1 MRRLIRTSTSCH
13 EDLPCSK
20 IPRLEQDGLVEE
32 GQAPATVVSQS
43 ISLIAVFSLT
53 AVFLVVW
60 MIVCPVAFAQQQG
73 IVEGTVVDSTNG
85 EPLPGVNMVIQGT
98 QRGTTTEGQGE
109 YSFTVDPGSYVLE
122 ASFVG
127 YASKTHTVEV
137 DAGETV
143 TADFSLR
150 PSEVAL
156 ENVVVTALG
165 VEREERS
172 LSYSTQDVEGAE
184 LQEARELN
192 VGNSLAGRVSGLRVN
207 QAGTGV
213 GGNVR
218 MIIRGN
224 RSISGSS
231 QPLFVVDGVPI
242 RGGIGDLNTDNI
254 ESVEVL
260 KGPNAAALYGNEAQN
275 GAVVITTESAEE
287 GTSQFSF
294 TQNVMAR
301 RPIITTNYQNQYG
314 QGLNGNYSPSSE
326 ASWGPE
332 MNGQTVEH
340 WSPALDNG
348 TPEEQEAVPQ
358 EYSFTPQPNNVR
370 DVFRTGYNSSTNL
383 KYQAGRENLQGIFSY
398 TLTEAAGTVPENSL
412 QKHNFQLRLNG
423 QPTNN
428 LSMNGKL
435 NYIHENIENSL
446 ATGENFANPMRHA
459 LRLPRNIRTDHVEKF
474 EYTNQDG
481 LLRQH
486 FWNPGSNGGANPYW
500 TINRN
505 LNESTKNRVL
515 GLASATYAFTNRL
528 NLQLRASAD
537 IGSTQGQTKRY
548 NNTYIIAPQ
557 GEFSESKN
565 YSSKWTGDA
574 ILNYDYDDL
583 GDFSLDL
590 TAGGTI
596 TQERGRFLSASTGAR
611 MVVPN
616 FFSLGNTQ
624 NVNVGESE
632 GAPRD
637 VQSLYGRGE
646 VGWQDAVFLTL
657 TGRNDWSS
665 TLPPDNWS
673 FFYPSVG
680 LSAVLTD
687 LVSFPDAIDY
697 LQVRGSWAEV
707 GNEASPFQLT
717 RSASFSAGGRTGF
730 LELSGTLPADDL
742 EPENTESWEFG
753 AQIRA
758 LQNRLE
764 LNATVYHTET
774 RNQLFTLQLPVA
786 SGASQSFT
794 NGGNIRNRG
803 IELTLR
809 GTPVRAEGV
818 EWNTT
823 VNFSHN
829 QNLVKKISEERP
841 RVAIGGSFLGTNFI
855 EEGEPFQ
862 QYFSRGFAR
871 DDQGRVIVEENG
883 IPRLTPG
890 ETVKIADF
898 NADWKGSFRSSFSY
912 ENFSLSFLIDHRQGG
927 RVGSFTNAVLA
938 GDGQLARTLDGR
950 GGGLVFGETVFP
962 EEEAVAADG
971 GEVPSTT
978 AQNFWRN
985 MGGRNTPV
993 GEAFSEEATAT
1004 KLREVTLGYR
1014 FDQSQLGSL
1023 PVTAVNVS
1031 LVGRNLFWIYRASSR
1046 VDPDILTNTGKGAEG
1061 FESFQPPTTRSFGAN
1076 LNIQF

>member
-1 MRRLIRTSTSCH
+1 MHI
-13 EDLPCSK
+13 
-20 IPRLEQDGLVEE
+20 
-32 GQAPATVVSQS
+32 SQS
-43 ISLIAVFSLT
+43 SFVSTAPLYTIASLLALL
-53 AVFLVVW
+53 LVCGGPLVTE
-60 MIVCPVAFAQQQG
+60 VQAQQQG
-73 IVEGTVVDSTNG
+73 TIEGTVVDSTNG
-85 EPLPGVNMVIQGT
+85 EPLPGVNVIIQGT
-98 QRGTTTEGQGE
+98 QQGTTTGQEGE
-109 YSFTVDPGSYVLE
+109 YSLNVEPGSYMLQL
-122 ASFVG
+122 SFIG
-127 YASKTHTVEV
+127 YASQTRSIEV

-143 TADFSLR
+143 TADFSLA

-172 LSYSTQDVEGAE
+172 LSYSRQGVEGAD
-184 LQEARELN
+184 LQQARELN
-192 VGNSLAGRVSGLRVN
+192 VGNSLQGRVSGLRVN

-213 GGNVR
+213 GGDVR

-242 RGGIGDLNTDNI
+242 RGDISDINPDNI
-254 ESVEVL
+254 ESVEIL

-275 GAVVITTESAEE
+275 GAVVLTTETAEA
-287 GTSQFSF
+287 GTRQFSF
-294 TQNVMAR
+294 TQNVTAR
-301 RPIITTNYQNQYG
+301 DPIITTNYQNQYG
-314 QGLNGNYSPSSE
+314 QGLNGEYVPSSE
-326 ASWGPE
+326 ASFGPE

-340 WSPALDNG
+340 WSPA
-348 TPEEQEAVPQ
+348 PEMQGET
-358 EYSFTPQPNNVR
+358 YSFTPQPNNVS
-370 DVFRTGYNSSTNL
+370 DVFQTGINSSTNL
-383 KYQAGRENLQGIFSY
+383 KARLGGESVQGIFSY
-398 TLTEAAGTVPENSL
+398 TFTEAQGTVPKNSL
-412 QKHNFQLRLNG
+412 RKHNFQVRVTG
-423 QPTNN
+423 QPTDN
-428 LSMNGKL
+428 LSMDGKL
-435 NYIHENIENSL
+435 NYINETIENEL
-446 ATGENFANPMRHA
+446 PTGENFANPMRHA

-474 EYTNQDG
+474 EYTNQSG

-505 LNESTKNRVL
+505 LNENDQNRVL
-515 GLASATYAFTNRL
+515 GLASATYDFTDRL

-537 IGSTQGQTKRY
+537 VGANQSLTKRH

-557 GEFSESKN
+557 GWFDESR
-565 YSSKWTGDA
+565 SISTKWTGEA
-574 ILNYDYDDL
+574 IANYTRDDL
-583 GDFSLDL
+583 GDFSVDV
-590 TAGGTI
+590 TGGATI
-596 TQERGRFLSASTGAR
+596 TQERNRWLSADTGDR

-624 NVNVGESE
+624 NVEVDESE
-632 GAPRD
+632 GSPRD
-637 VQSLYGRGE
+637 VQSVYGRGE
-646 VGWQDAVFLTL
+646 LGWRDAVFLTL

-687 LVSFPDAIDY
+687 LIPFPDAIDY
-697 LQVRGSWAEV
+697 LQLRGSWAEV
-707 GNEASPFQLT
+707 GNEAPPFQLT
-717 RSASFSAGGRTGF
+717 RSASFFSGGRTGF
-730 LELSGTLPADDL
+730 LQLSGTLPAEDL
-742 EPENTESWEFG
+742 QPENTESWEFG
-753 AQIRA
+753 TQIRT
-758 LQNRLE
+758 LSNRLE
-764 LNATVYHTET
+764 LSATAYHTET

-786 SGASQSFT
+786 SGASQAFT
-794 NGGNIRNRG
+794 NGGNIRNQG

-809 GTPVRAEGV
+809 ATPVRMEEF

-829 QNLVKKISEERP
+829 QSLVKKISEERP

-898 NADWKGSFRSSFSY
+898 NPDWEGSFGSTIFY
-912 ENFSLSFLIDHRQGG
+912 QNFSLSFLIDHRQGG
-927 RVGSFTNAVLA
+927 QVGSFTNAVLA
-938 GDGQLARTLDGR
+938 GDGQLERTLDGR
-950 GGGLVFGETVFP
+950 GGGLVFGEDVFP
-962 EEEAVAADG
+962 EETAVKQV
-971 GEVPSTT
+971 GEDSEGNPIYEPNDISTT

-993 GEAFSEEATAT
+993 GEAFSESATAT

-1023 PVTAVNVS
+1023 PVTGLNIS
-1031 LVGRNLFWIYRASSR
+1031 LVSRNLLWLYRASSR
-1046 VDPDILTNTGKGAEG
+1046 IDPDILSGTGKGAEG
-1061 FESFQPPTTRSFGAN
+1061 FESFQPPTTRTFGMN

>member
-1 MRRLIRTSTSCH
+1 VT
-13 EDLPCSK
+13 
-20 IPRLEQDGLVEE
+20 
-32 GQAPATVVSQS
+32 
-43 ISLIAVFSLT
+43 
-53 AVFLVVW
+53 
-60 MIVCPVAFAQQQG
+60 
-73 IVEGTVVDSTNG
+73 GTVVDSTNG
-85 EPLPGVNMVIQGT
+85 EPLPGVNIVVQGT
-98 QRGTTTEGQGE
+98 QQGTTTGGQGT
-109 YSFTVDPGSYVLE
+109 YTLDVQPGSYVLE

-127 YASKTHTVEV
+127 YAAQTQSVEV
-137 DAGETV
+137 DADETV
-143 TADFSLR
+143 TADFALT
-150 PSEVAL
+150 PSDVAL

-172 LSYSTQDVEGAE
+172 LSYSQQSVEGAD
-184 LQEARELN
+184 LQQARELN

-207 QAGTGV
+207 RAGTGV
-213 GGNVR
+213 GGDVR

-242 RGGIGDLNTDNI
+242 RGGIGDISPDNI

-275 GAVVITTESAEE
+275 GAVLITTETAEE
-287 GTSQFSF
+287 GTRQFSF

-301 RPIITTNYQNQYG
+301 QPIITTNYQNQYG
-314 QGLNGNYSPSSE
+314 QGLNGNYNPASE

-340 WSPALDNG
+340 WSPALNNG
-348 TPEEQEAVPQ
+348 TQEEQEAVPQ
-358 EYSFTPQPNNVR
+358 QYSFTPQPDNVQ
-370 DVFRTGYNSSTNL
+370 DVFQVGVNSSTNL
-383 KYQAGRENLQGIFSY
+383 KAQLGGESVQGIFSY
-398 TLTEAAGTVPENSL
+398 TFTEAQGTVPKNSL
-412 QKHNFQLRLNG
+412 RKHNFQVRVTG
-423 QPTNN
+423 QPTDN
-428 LSMNGKL
+428 LSMDGKL
-435 NYIHENIENSL
+435 NYINETIENEL
-446 ATGENFANPMRHA
+446 PTGENFANPMRHA

-474 EYTNQDG
+474 EYTNQSG

-505 LNESTKNRVL
+505 LNENDQNRVL
-515 GLASATYAFTNRL
+515 GLASATYDFTDRL

-537 IGSTQGQTKRY
+537 VGANQSLTKRH

-557 GEFSESKN
+557 GWFDESR
-565 YSSKWTGDA
+565 SISTKWTGEA
-574 ILNYDYDDL
+574 IANYTRDDL
-583 GDFSLDL
+583 GDFSVDV
-590 TAGGTI
+590 TGGATI
-596 TQERGRFLSASTGAR
+596 TQERNRWLSADTGDR

-624 NVNVGESE
+624 NVEVDESE
-632 GAPRD
+632 GSPRD
-637 VQSLYGRGE
+637 VQSVYGRGE
-646 VGWQDAVFLTL
+646 LGWRDAVFLTL

-687 LVSFPDAIDY
+687 LIPFPDAIDY
-697 LQVRGSWAEV
+697 LQLRGSWAEV
-707 GNEASPFQLT
+707 GNEAPPFQLT
-717 RSASFSAGGRTGF
+717 RSASFFSGGRTGF
-730 LELSGTLPADDL
+730 LQLSGTLPAEDL
-742 EPENTESWEFG
+742 QPENTESWEFG
-753 AQIRA
+753 TQIRT
-758 LQNRLE
+758 LSNRLE
-764 LNATVYHTET
+764 LSATAYHTET

-786 SGASQSFT
+786 SGASQAFT
-794 NGGNIRNRG
+794 NGGNIRNQG

-809 GTPVRAEGV
+809 ATPVRMEEF

-829 QNLVKKISEERP
+829 QSLVKKISEERP

-898 NADWKGSFRSSFSY
+898 NPDWEGSFGSTIFY
-912 ENFSLSFLIDHRQGG
+912 QNFSLSFLIDHRQGG
-927 RVGSFTNAVLA
+927 QVGSFTNAVLA
-938 GDGQLARTLDGR
+938 GDGQLERTLDGR
-950 GGGLVFGETVFP
+950 GGGLVFGEDVFP
-962 EEEAVAADG
+962 EETAVKQV
-971 GEVPSTT
+971 GEDSEGNPIYEPNDISTT

-993 GEAFSEEATAT
+993 GEAFSESATAT

-1023 PVTAVNVS
+1023 PVTGLNIS
-1031 LVGRNLFWIYRASSR
+1031 LVSRNLLWLYRASSR
-1046 VDPDILTNTGKGAEG
+1046 IDPDILSGTGKGAEG
-1061 FESFQPPTTRSFGAN
+1061 FESFQPPTTRTFGMN